1 MRLYGANYGGSMKLN
16 KYLAA
21 LFAALSLFVS
31 CGHTSD
37 KGKQSSEEKKF
48 YNLLDEHWAKVMKM
62 HPEFA
67 TWTNFKDGLYNGKWS
82 DYSLEGIEK
91 SNEATKE
98 SLREIIAIDK
108 EELSAKAQL
117 DYDLYRNSLEHRVEG
132 FEFPSELFAIDQL
145 GGFHLDIPQLL
156 SRMPKRKKKD
166 YDNILERFE
175 KVPDIIEQ
183 KLALLKMGLE
193 KGITPPKVTLRDIPN
208 QFDSILVSDMDKNPM
223 TKAFTSFP
231 KSFSEEEKAEYRK
244 KAKVFLSK
252 AIKAFAKAKKYVT
265 DVYIPNCRET
275 IALTDLPNGDK
286 WYQYEVKGYITTDQT
301 ADEIHKIGL
310 SEVKRIKKEM
320 DKVIKKLKFKGSFN
334 DFLKDLRTNPKF
346 FFKNKNDLLVR
357 YRDIAKR
364 ADFKLFEV
372 FNTLP
377 RTPYGVEPTPAYMEK
392 SAPTA
397 YYYGGSTSAGRP
409 GTFFANTYDLKSR
422 PTWEMV
428 ALTLHEA
435 VPGHHLQ
442 ISINEEL
449 GDVPEFRKRAHYTAY
464 VEGWGL
470 YAESLGEEMG
480 MYEDLYDKF
489 GQLTYEMWR
498 AIRLVV
504 DTGMHSKKWSRE
516 RAIEYFKNH
525 APKTEHDIVVEIDRY
540 IIWPGQALSYKIG
553 ELKFKELREKAKQK
567 LGDKFDLREYHN
579 QALKHGAL
587 PLNILEDKIDQ
598 WIEASL

>member
-1 MRLYGANYGGSMKLN
+1 MKRTHFVAMM
-16 KYLAA
+16 LAT
-21 LFAALSLFVS
+21 LLLFVS
-31 CGHTSD
+31 CTNMSG
-37 KGKQSSEEKKF
+37 KNKQSSEEKKF
-48 YNLLDEHWAKVMKM
+48 YKLLDEHWAKVMKM
-62 HPEFA
+62 HPEFG
-67 TWTNFKDGLYNGKWS
+67 TWTNFKNGLYDGKWS
-82 DYSLEGIEK
+82 DYSLEGIKK
-91 SNEATKE
+91 SNQSTRD
-98 SLREIIAIDK
+98 SLKDILEVRR

-117 DYDLYRNSLEHRVEG
+117 DYDLYRNSLEHRISG
-132 FEFPSELFAIDQL
+132 FQFPGEFLVIDQL

-156 SRMPKRKKKD
+156 SRMPTRVKKD

-175 KVPDIIEQ
+175 KVPDVIEQ
-183 KLALLKMGLE
+183 KLALLRMGLE

-208 QFDSILVSDMDKNPM
+208 QFDSILVRDLKKNPM
-223 TKAFTSFP
+223 TKAFTKFP
-231 KSFSEEEKAEYRK
+231 ASFSEEDKSEYKKRAKIYLEK
-244 KAKVFLSK
+244 S
-252 AIKAFAKAKKYVT
+252 IKAFEKAKKYVA
-265 DVYIPNCRET
+265 DIYIPNCRES
-275 IALTDLPNGDK
+275 IALADLPNGDK
-286 WYQYEVKGYITTDQT
+286 WYQYEVKGYITTDQS
-301 ADEIHKIGL
+301 ADEIHEIGL
-310 SEVKRIKKEM
+310 REVKRIKKEM
-320 DKVIKKLKFKGSFN
+320 EKVIKKLNFKGSFS

-346 FFKNKNDLLVR
+346 FFKNKKDLLVR

-372 FNTLP
+372 FKVLP

-397 YYYGGSTSAGRP
+397 YYYEGSTSAGRP

-422 PTWEMV
+422 PMWEMV

-449 GDVPEFRKRAHYTAY
+449 GDVPEFRKRAHYTGF

-480 MYEDLYDKF
+480 MYDDLYDKF

-504 DTGMHSKKWSRE
+504 DTGMHSKKWSRKK
-516 RAIEYFKNH
+516 AIEFFKSH
-525 APKTEHDIVVEIDRY
+525 APKTEHDIVVEVDRY
-540 IIWPGQALSYKIG
+540 IIWPGQALAYKIG
-553 ELKFKELREKAKQK
+553 ELKFKELRQRAKEK
-567 LGDKFDLREYHN
+567 LGDKFDLRDYHT

-587 PLNILEDKIDQ
+587 PLNILEKKIDD
-598 WIEASL
+598 WIEAKL